1 MVENAGKLK
10 ISLRPPGEVPHPFG
24 RPNPDGTD
32 AAAAARDAAAAARDA
47 AAAARDVAATARD
60 AAAAAR
66 DAAAA
71 ARDAAAAARDAAAA
85 ARDAAAAARDAA
97 AAARDT
103 AAAAGEKAT
112 APPADADV
120 GTGRPCMLATYWA
133 QGTSGTPTIPAR
145 VMNRDTQA
153 LLDTGS
159 VVTLLRPDLAGGKAG
174 EPMEVAC
181 VHGDTRTYP
190 TCHVVVRT
198 THGVFTIRAGI
209 VPHLPVLLLIGRDCP
224 ILRRLGDPALE
235 SRGRRDAVAVAA
247 RGWRNGIPPRKPRPG
262 RARGTVKDGVY
273 HPHPPAGDGE
283 QPFRFPNQEVAENVV
298 KATCMLHNFLRWDA
312 STTIPA
318 RSSTGTS
325 TAEPSQGLQNAPR
338 LGTNNAGRDVVAVRE
353 KFAQYFMSE
362 AGRVPWQ
369 DNI

>member
-97 AAARDT
+97 AAARDA
-103 AAAAGEKAT
+103 AAAAGEKAAARGRYGT

-120 GTGRPCMLATYWA
+120 GTGRPCMLATCWA
-133 QGTSGTPTIPAR
+133 QGTSGSPTIPAR

-153 LLDTGS
+153 LLDTGQCGYPPSPRPGGREGRGTDGGTARFS
-159 VVTLLRPDLAGGKAG
+159 VGLGTRPWSPGAG
-174 EPMEVAC
+174 EMCLPSRREVAAAAAARDAAAAAARDAAAAAARDAAAAA
-181 VHGDTRTYP
+181 VRDAAAAAAAGDTRSL
-190 TCHVVVRT
+190 VD
-198 THGVFTIRAGI
+198 
-209 VPHLPVLLLIGRDCP
+209 L
-224 ILRRLGDPALE
+224 RLGQRVE
-235 SRGRRDAVAVAA
+235 EC
-247 RGWRNGIPPRKPRPG
+247 GIPPRKPRPG

-283 QPFRFPNQEVAENVV
+283 QPFRLPNQGDWGTPGRKPGRLVKRSRWTDSMARTGARKREVLV
-298 KATCMLHNFLRWDA
+298 
-312 STTIPA
+312 PA
-318 RSSTGTS
+318 RK
-325 TAEPSQGLQNAPR
+325 PR
-338 LGTNNAGRDVVAVRE
+338 GPRR
-353 KFAQYFMSE
+353 
-362 AGRVPWQ
+362 P
-369 DNI
+369 